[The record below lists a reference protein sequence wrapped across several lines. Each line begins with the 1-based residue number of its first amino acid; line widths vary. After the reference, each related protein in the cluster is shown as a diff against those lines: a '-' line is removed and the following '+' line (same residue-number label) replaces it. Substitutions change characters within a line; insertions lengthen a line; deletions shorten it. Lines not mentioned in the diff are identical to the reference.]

1 MHRSTDGGKVFRIK
15 SESTEIGSILN
26 NKHMKQTAAT

>member
-15 SESTEIGSILN
+15 SESTEIGPILN